1 MDSKITVSDLREYI
15 SENNSH
21 FTEDDSL
28 GDIHQ
33 DWFNEALD
41 TEFFSGEELA
51 DKWNVQKN
59 EYATRSEFV
68 ADMFREHVSDEVID
82 LMPHEQRDLFVKIH
96 VGILSDRLD

>member
-1 MDSKITVSDLREYI
+1 MGSTVTVSDLREYI
-15 SENNSH
+15 SEKNSH

-28 GDIHQ
+28 EEIHQ

-41 TEFFSGEELA
+41 TEFFSGDELA
-51 DKWNVQKN
+51 DMWNDQEN

-68 ADMFREHVSDEVID
+68 ADMFQEHVSDEVID